1 MAIKQIEKRK
11 KKTLT
16 YEQSAVLLEK
26 TADQVV
32 SFLRKKNSAV
42 AVWLLSD
49 AHMRRWERKYMHKE
63 KKVVNVLSFKNP
75 DEFPRPEQSKKI
87 LGDVL
92 INWSKYKNDVPY
104 MQYLLIHGILHIV
117 GYRHGRK
124 HDRIKMQNLEL
135 RVCHHISLPESIL
148 EQIPLKRSSLS
159 ARTLAK

>member
-1 MAIKQIEKRK
+1 MKKKQIGTRK
-11 KKTLT
+11 TGPVA
-16 YEQSAVLLEK
+16 YEQSLALLEK
-26 TADQVV
+26 TAKRVV
-32 SFLRKKNSAV
+32 SFLRKKNSTV

-63 KKVVNVLSFKNP
+63 KKIVNVLSFKNP
-75 DEFPRPEQSKKI
+75 DEFPRPEERKKV

-92 INWSKYKNDVPY
+92 INWSLYKNDVPY
-104 MQYLLIHGILHIV
+104 MQYLLVHGILHIV

-135 RVCHHISLPESIL
+135 RVCHHISLPESIS
-148 EQIPLKRSSLS
+148 EQIRLKRSSLS